1 MGKKIVFTFLIALFL
16 LSPVLIMAAGED
28 CTAGTGTSG
37 LCNPLNSK
45 TAGPQ
50 ADFFTLIRGLMS
62 RFGNFF
68 TLTTIVMLVF
78 SGFIMVISQG
88 NSEQLTVAKDSFK
101 WSLLGFA
108 LAMLSYVIVVA
119 MVKYLGFEELPE
131 EGTTVG
137 NVVNPYGQ
145 GKTMFDLI
153 IRMLTDFLSIA
164 GIIAVFMLVFNGVR
178 YLTAGG
184 NEEQTTG
191 ARQGILWALVGTI
204 VIVSAYALTQALI
217 KLFS

>member
-1 MGKKIVFTFLIALFL
+1 MGKKIFFIVLISIFLF
-16 LSPVLIMAAGED
+16 SPALIMAVGED

-37 LCNPLNSK
+37 LCNPLGS
-45 TAGPQ
+45 Q
-50 ADFFTLIRGLMS
+50 QDFFVLIRGLMA

-68 TLTTIVMLVF
+68 TLTTVVMLVF

-119 MVKYLGFEELPE
+119 MVKYLDFTNLPP

-137 NVVNPYGQ
+137 SIVNPYGQ
-145 GKTMFDLI
+145 GKTLLDLI
-153 IRMLTDFLSIA
+153 FRMLTDFLSVA
-164 GIIAVFMLVFNGVR
+164 GIIAVLMLVFNGVR

-191 ARQGILWALVGTI
+191 ARQGILWALIGTI
-204 VIVSAYALTQALI
+204 VIVSAYVLTQALI